1 MTPALKLGDCTQR
14 LRELLSAMPTPRN
27 EALVARLGPAID
39 AVIAAHK
46 LARDLRDPSADRSAA
61 SELHARISRAEG
73 ALSDP
78 PLDIEAHLADALR
91 QARLAATPE
100 HLGEAVAAL
109 TRAATDYDKATL
121 ME

>member
-1 MTPALKLGDCTQR
+1 VYTHAFWACAQGWR
-14 LRELLSAMPTPRN
+14 A
-27 EALVARLGPAID
+27 VATVDDTAPW
-39 AVIAAHK
+39 
-46 LARDLRDPSADRSAA
+46 
-61 SELHARISRAEG
+61 
-73 ALSDP
+73 
-78 PLDIEAHLADALR
+78 ALR